1 MLSYHTIVQ
10 PPARSRSDRTIM
22 LEASSINWTNASV
35 RAFAKNADPLA
46 AIEKAARSLVLK
58 ARENGWEGPPFNPLR
73 IAEMLEV
80 QIEANSSVADARLVA
95 TENGPKIE
103 FNPQQPRE
111 RVRFSIAHE
120 IAHLLF
126 PDWAE
131 QIRNRGGDET
141 ADDWQLEM
149 LCNLAASE
157 FVLPIGSLSAA
168 SKVPPIEDLMRQRRE
183 YDVSAEAFLI
193 RLAKI
198 SSQPIGV
205 FVSSSVVSEDG
216 TRHYK
221 IDYFVSSPTAPKI
234 RISGLAI
241 PDKSIVHRCT
251 AIGHTDRSVES
262 WVMGTPTRI
271 ECVGLTAYPGSVYPR
286 VAGLVRFDEVQENHL
301 PIRLLHGNVLEPR
314 NGGKKI
320 ICQLVN
326 DRAVKWGGGVARKI
340 AKRFPEAE
348 EAFTKQVMQI
358 SQRDRLGHAVF
369 CEATE
374 DITIA
379 SLIGQEGFGPS
390 LFPRIRY
397 AALQTCLEQVVDH
410 AASIGASVH
419 MPKIGTGS
427 AGGDWSTIE
436 EMLDDVMVRAGLF
449 VTIYDIPPKR
459 VQLKLF

>member
-1 MLSYHTIVQ
+1 MTPPYNAQ
-10 PPARSRSDRTIM
+10 PAVGISDRTIM
-22 LEASSINWTNASV
+22 PEASSINWTNTSV
-35 RAFAKNADPLA
+35 KAFAKNADPLA
-46 AIEKAARSLVLK
+46 AIEDAARSLVLT
-58 ARENGWEGPPFNPLR
+58 AREKGWEGPPFNPLR

-95 TENGPKIE
+95 TESGPKIE

-126 PDWAE
+126 PDWSE
-131 QIRNRGGDET
+131 QIRNRGGNKT
-141 ADDWQLEM
+141 PDDWQLEM
-149 LCNLAASE
+149 LCNVAASE
-157 FVLPIGSLSAA
+157 FVLPIGSLPAA
-168 SKVPPIEDLMRQRRE
+168 SDIPPIEDLMRQRRE

-198 SSQPIGV
+198 SSQPIGI
-205 FVSSSVVSEDG
+205 FVSSPSVSEDG

-234 RISGLAI
+234 RLSGLAI
-241 PDKSIVHRCT
+241 PNESIVHRCT
-251 AIGHTDRSVES
+251 AIGHTDRAVES
-262 WVMGTPTRI
+262 WVMGAATQI
-271 ECVGLTAYPGSVYPR
+271 ECVALTSYAGSVYPR
-286 VAGLVRFDEVQENHL
+286 VAGLVRFDQAQENYL
-301 PIRLLHGNVLEPR
+301 PIRLLNGDVLEPR

-326 DRAVKWGGGVARKI
+326 DKAVKWGGGVAHKI
-340 AKRFPEAE
+340 ARRFPDAE
-348 EAFTKQVMQI
+348 EAYSKQVVQI
-358 SQRDRLGHAVF
+358 PQRDRLGRAIF
-369 CEATE
+369 SEASE
-374 DITIA
+374 DLTIA

-397 AALQTCLEQVVDH
+397 AALSACLEQVAEY
-410 AASIGASVH
+410 AASVGASIH

-436 EMLDDVMVRAGLF
+436 ELIVDVMVRAGLS
-449 VTIYDIPPKR
+449 VTVYDVPPKR
-459 VQLKLF
+459 VQLELF

>member
-1 MLSYHTIVQ
+1 MSST
-10 PPARSRSDRTIM
+10 P
-22 LEASSINWTNASV
+22 SINWTNASV
-35 RAFAKNADPLA
+35 RAFAKNADPLV
-46 AIEKAARSLVLK
+46 AIEEAARALVLK
-58 ARENGWEGPPFNPLR
+58 AREQGWEGPPFNPLR

-95 TENGPKIE
+95 TESGPKIE

-126 PDWAE
+126 PDWSE

-141 ADDWQLEM
+141 TDDWQLEM

-168 SKVPPIEDLMRQRRE
+168 SNIPSIEDLMRQRRE

-193 RLAKI
+193 RLTKI
-198 SSQPIGV
+198 SKQPIGI
-205 FVSSSVVSEDG
+205 FVSSPTVSENG
-216 TRHYK
+216 GRHYK
-221 IDYFVSSPTAPKI
+221 IEYFLSSPTAPKI
-234 RISGLAI
+234 RLSGMAI
-241 PDKSIVHRCT
+241 PDASIVHDCT
-251 AIGHTDRSVES
+251 ATGHTDRSVES
-262 WVMGTPTRI
+262 WIMGTPTQI
-271 ECVGLTAYPGSVYPR
+271 ECVGLTAYPGNVYPR
-286 VAGLVRFDEVQENHL
+286 VAGLVRFDQTQENHL
-301 PIRLLHGNVLEPR
+301 PIRLLHGNILEPR

-326 DRAVKWGGGVARKI
+326 DKAVKWGGGVARKL

-348 EAFTKQVMQI
+348 EAYSKQVMQI
-358 SQRDRLGHAVF
+358 PQRDRLGRAILS
-369 CEATE
+369 EASE
-374 DITIA
+374 DVTIA

-397 AALQTCLEQVVDH
+397 AALQTCMEQVAEH
-410 AASIGASVH
+410 AAFIGATIH

-436 EMLDDVMVRAGLF
+436 EMLDDVMVRAGLS
-449 VTIYDIPPKR
+449 VTVYDVPPKR
-459 VQLKLF
+459 VQLELL

>member
-1 MLSYHTIVQ
+1 MPEVN
-10 PPARSRSDRTIM
+10 
-22 LEASSINWTNASV
+22 SINWTNPSV
-35 RAFAKNADPLA
+35 KAFAKNADPLA
-46 AIEKAARSLVLK
+46 AIQEAARSLVLK
-58 ARENGWEGPPFNPLR
+58 ARENGWEGPPFNPLH

-80 QIEANSSVADARLVA
+80 KIEANSSVADARLVA
-95 TENGPKIE
+95 TESGPKIE

-126 PDWAE
+126 PDWSA
-131 QIRNRGGDET
+131 QIRNRGGDK
-141 ADDWQLEM
+141 APDDWQLEM

-168 SKVPPIEDLMRQRRE
+168 KEIPPIEDLMRQRRE

-205 FVSSSVVSEDG
+205 FVSSPTVADDG
-216 TRHYK
+216 SRHYK
-221 IDYFVSSPTAPKI
+221 IDYFISSPTAPKM
-234 RISGLAI
+234 RLSGTAI
-241 PDKSIVHRCT
+241 PDNSIVHRCT
-251 AIGHTDRSVES
+251 AIGHTDRSIEY
-262 WVMGTPTRI
+262 WVTGAPTQI
-271 ECVGLTAYPGSVYPR
+271 EYVGLTAYPGSVYPR
-286 VAGLVRFDEVQENHL
+286 VAGLIRFDQAQEDHL

-314 NGGKKI
+314 NGGKKV

-326 DRAVKWGGGVARKI
+326 DKAIKWGGGVARKI
-340 AKRFPEAE
+340 AKRFPGAE
-348 EAFTKQVMQI
+348 KAYTEQVMQI
-358 SQRDRLGHAVF
+358 PQRDRLGRVIF
-369 CEATE
+369 SETSE
-374 DITIA
+374 DLTIA

-397 AALQTCLEQVVDH
+397 AELQICLEQVADH
-410 AASIGASVH
+410 AASIGASIH

-436 EMLDDVMVRAGLF
+436 EMIDDVMVRKGLF
-449 VTIYDIPPKR
+449 VNVYDVPPKR
-459 VQLKLF
+459 VQLELF

>member
-1 MLSYHTIVQ
+1 MSST
-10 PPARSRSDRTIM
+10 P
-22 LEASSINWTNASV
+22 SINWTNASV
-35 RAFAKNADPLA
+35 RAFAKNADPLV
-46 AIEKAARSLVLK
+46 AIDEAARALVLK
-58 ARENGWEGPPFNPLR
+58 AREQGWEGPPFNPLR

-95 TENGPKIE
+95 TESGPKIE
-103 FNPQQPRE
+103 LNPQQPRE

-126 PDWAE
+126 PDWSE

-141 ADDWQLEM
+141 TDDWQLEM

-168 SKVPPIEDLMRQRRE
+168 SNIPSIEDLMRQRRE

-193 RLAKI
+193 RLTKI
-198 SSQPIGV
+198 SKQPIGI
-205 FVSSSVVSEDG
+205 FVSSPTVSENG
-216 TRHYK
+216 GRHYK
-221 IDYFVSSPTAPKI
+221 IEYFLSSPTAPKI
-234 RISGLAI
+234 RLSGMAI
-241 PDKSIVHRCT
+241 PDASIVHDCT
-251 AIGHTDRSVES
+251 ATGHTDRSVES
-262 WVMGTPTRI
+262 WIMGTPTQI
-271 ECVGLTAYPGSVYPR
+271 ECVGLTAYPGNVYPR
-286 VAGLVRFDEVQENHL
+286 VAGLVRFDQTQENHL
-301 PIRLLHGNVLEPR
+301 PIRLLHGNILEPR

-326 DRAVKWGGGVARKI
+326 DKAVKWGGGVARKL

-348 EAFTKQVMQI
+348 EAYSKQVMQI
-358 SQRDRLGHAVF
+358 PQRDRLGRAILS
-369 CEATE
+369 EASE
-374 DITIA
+374 DVTIA

-397 AALQTCLEQVVDH
+397 AALQTCMEQVAEH
-410 AASIGASVH
+410 AAFIGATIH

-436 EMLDDVMVRAGLF
+436 EMLDDVMVRAGLS
-449 VTIYDIPPKR
+449 VTVYDVPPKR
-459 VQLKLF
+459 VQLELL

>member
-1 MLSYHTIVQ
+1 MTDA
-10 PPARSRSDRTIM
+10 P
-22 LEASSINWTNASV
+22 SINWTNASV

-46 AIEKAARSLVLK
+46 AIQEAARALVLK
-58 ARENGWEGPPFNPLR
+58 AREKGWEGPPFNPLR
-73 IAEMLEV
+73 IADMLEV

-95 TENGPKIE
+95 TKSGPKIE

-126 PDWAE
+126 PDWSE
-131 QIRNRGGDET
+131 QIRNRGGDKT
-141 ADDWQLEM
+141 SDDWQLEM

-168 SKVPPIEDLMRQRRE
+168 SEIPPIEELMRQRRK

-193 RLAKI
+193 RLVKI
-198 SSQPIGV
+198 SSQPIGI
-205 FVSSSVVSEDG
+205 FVSSSTVSDDG
-216 TRHYK
+216 ARHYK

-234 RISGLAI
+234 RLSGMPI
-241 PDKSIVHRCT
+241 PKESIVHRCT
-251 AIGHTDRSVES
+251 AIGHTDRAVES
-262 WVMGTPTRI
+262 WVTDTPTQI
-271 ECVGLTAYPGSVYPR
+271 ECVGLTAYPGNVYPR
-286 VAGLVRFDEVQENHL
+286 VAGLVRFDQPQENHVA
-301 PIRLLHGNVLEPR
+301 IRLLHGNVLEPR

-326 DRAVKWGGGVARKI
+326 DKAVKWGGGVSRKI

-348 EAFTKQVMQI
+348 EVYTEQVIQI
-358 SQRDRLGHAVF
+358 PQRDRLGRVIF
-369 CEATE
+369 SQVNK
-374 DITIA
+374 DLTIA
-379 SLIGQEGFGPS
+379 SLIGQEGFGQS

-397 AALQTCLEQVVDH
+397 SALQTCLEQVADR
-410 AASIGASVH
+410 AESIGASIH

-436 EMLDDVMVRAGLF
+436 EMLDDVMVRKGLF
-449 VTIYDIPPKR
+449 VTVYDTPPKR
-459 VQLKLF
+459 VQLELL

>member
-1 MLSYHTIVQ
+1 MSNT
-10 PPARSRSDRTIM
+10 P
-22 LEASSINWTNASV
+22 SINWTNTSV
-35 RAFAKNADPLA
+35 RAFAKNADPLV
-46 AIEKAARSLVLK
+46 AIEEAARALVLK
-58 ARENGWEGPPFNPLR
+58 AREEGWEGPPFNPLR

-80 QIEANSSVADARLVA
+80 QVEANSSVADARLVA
-95 TENGPKIE
+95 TDSGPKIE

-126 PDWAE
+126 PDWSE
-131 QIRNRGGDET
+131 QIRNRGGDKT
-141 ADDWQLEM
+141 PDDWQLEM

-168 SKVPPIEDLMRQRRE
+168 SDIPPIEDLMHQRRE

-198 SSQPIGV
+198 SSEPIGI
-205 FVSSSVVSEDG
+205 FVSSPIVSEDG

-234 RISGLAI
+234 RLSGLAI
-241 PDKSIVHRCT
+241 PSASIVHRCT
-251 AIGHTDRSVES
+251 AIGHTDRAIER
-262 WVMGTPTRI
+262 WVMGGPTKI
-271 ECVGLTAYPGSVYPR
+271 ECVGLSAYPGSVYPR
-286 VAGLVRFDEVQENHL
+286 VAGLVRFDEAQENHF

-326 DRAVKWGGGVARKI
+326 DKAVKWGGGVARKI
-340 AKRFPEAE
+340 AKRFPNAE
-348 EAFTKQVMQI
+348 EAYSKQVIQI
-358 SQRDRLGHAVF
+358 PQRDRLGRAVF
-369 CEATE
+369 SQASE
-374 DITIA
+374 DVTIA

-397 AALQTCLEQVVDH
+397 AALQTCLEQVAEH
-410 AASIGASVH
+410 AAFIGATIH

-427 AGGDWSTIE
+427 AGGDWPTIE
-436 EMLDDVMVRAGLF
+436 EMIDDVMVRAGLF
-449 VTIYDIPPKR
+449 VTVYDVPPKR
-459 VQLKLF
+459 VQLELL

>member
-1 MLSYHTIVQ
+1 M
-10 PPARSRSDRTIM
+10 SD
-22 LEASSINWTNASV
+22 APSINWTNASV
-35 RAFAKNADPLA
+35 RAFAKNTDPLT
-46 AIEKAARSLVLK
+46 AIEEAARALVLK
-58 ARENGWEGPPFNPLR
+58 AREKGWEGPPFNPLR

-80 QIEANSSVADARLVA
+80 KVEANSSVADARLVA
-95 TENGPKIE
+95 TESGPKIE

-126 PDWAE
+126 PDWSE
-131 QIRNRGGDET
+131 QIRNRGGDRT

-168 SKVPPIEDLMRQRRE
+168 SEIPSIENLMLQRRE

-198 SSQPIGV
+198 SKQPIGI
-205 FVSSSVVSEDG
+205 FVSSPTVSKNG
-216 TRHYK
+216 ARHYK
-221 IDYFVSSPTAPKI
+221 IDYFVGSPTAPKI
-234 RISGLAI
+234 RLSGLTI
-241 PDKSIVHRCT
+241 PDESVVHRCT
-251 AIGHTDRSVES
+251 AIGHTDRSLED
-262 WVMGTPTRI
+262 WVKDTPTQI

-286 VAGLVRFDEVQENHL
+286 VAGLVRFDEAQQDHL

-314 NGGKKI
+314 NGGKQV

-326 DRAVKWGGGVARKI
+326 DKAVKWGGGIARKT
-340 AKRFPEAE
+340 ASRFPDAE
-348 EAFTKQVMQI
+348 EAYTKQLMKI
-358 SQRDRLGHAVF
+358 PQRDRLGRAIF
-369 CEATE
+369 TAASQ
-374 DITIA
+374 DLTIA

-397 AALQTCLEQVVDH
+397 AALQTSLEEVADY
-410 AASIGASVH
+410 AASIGASIH

-436 EMLDDVMVRAGLF
+436 EIVDDVMVRAGLF
-449 VTIYDIPPKR
+449 VTIYDVPPKR
-459 VQLKLF
+459 VQLELI

>member
-1 MLSYHTIVQ
+1 M
-10 PPARSRSDRTIM
+10 SD
-22 LEASSINWTNASV
+22 ASSIRWTNASV
-35 RAFAKNADPLA
+35 KAFAKDVDPLR
-46 AIEKAARSLVLK
+46 AIEEAARNLVLK
-58 ARENGWEGPPFNPLR
+58 AREKGWEGPPFNPLH

-95 TENGPKIE
+95 TDSGPKIE

-126 PDWAE
+126 PDWSE
-131 QIRNRGGDET
+131 QVRNRGGDES

-168 SKVPPIEDLMRQRRE
+168 SDIPAIEDLMRQRRE

-198 SSQPIGV
+198 SSQPIGI
-205 FVSSSVVSEDG
+205 FVSSPSVSADG

-234 RISGLAI
+234 RLSGLPI
-241 PDKSIVHRCT
+241 PKESIVHRCT
-251 AIGHTDRSVES
+251 AIGHTDRAVES
-262 WVMGTPTRI
+262 WVMGAATQI

-286 VAGLVRFDEVQENHL
+286 VAGLIRFGEARENHL
-301 PIRLLHGNVLEPR
+301 PIRLLHGNILEPR

-326 DRAVKWGGGVARKI
+326 DKAIKWGGGVANKI
-340 AKRFPEAE
+340 AKRFPDAE
-348 EAFTKQVMQI
+348 VAYSKQIVQI
-358 SQRDRLGHAVF
+358 PQRDRLGRAIFSEVS
-369 CEATE
+369 
-374 DITIA
+374 DDLVVA

-397 AALQTCLEQVVDH
+397 AALSACLEQV
-410 AASIGASVH
+410 AEFATTNGASIH

-436 EMLDDVMVRAGLF
+436 ELIDDVIVRAGLS
-449 VTIYDIPPKR
+449 VTVYDVPPKR
-459 VQLKLF
+459 VQLELF

>member
-1 MLSYHTIVQ
+1 M
-10 PPARSRSDRTIM
+10 
-22 LEASSINWTNASV
+22 
-35 RAFAKNADPLA
+35 
-46 AIEKAARSLVLK
+46 LK
-58 ARENGWEGPPFNPLR
+58 AREQGWEGPPFNPLR
-73 IAEMLEV
+73 IAEMLDV

-95 TENGPKIE
+95 TESGPKIE

-126 PDWAE
+126 PDWSE

-141 ADDWQLEM
+141 EDDWQLEM

-168 SKVPPIEDLMRQRRE
+168 TDIPPIEDLMLQRRE
-183 YDVSAEAFLI
+183 HDVSAEAFLI

-198 SSQPIGV
+198 SKQPIGI
-205 FVSSSVVSEDG
+205 FVSSPMVSESG
-216 TRHYK
+216 RRHYK

-234 RISGLAI
+234 RVSGMAI
-241 PDKSIVHRCT
+241 PDESIVHRCT

-262 WVMGTPTRI
+262 WVIGTPTQI
-271 ECVGLTAYPGSVYPR
+271 ECVGLTAYPGSVFPR
-286 VAGLVRFDEVQENHL
+286 VAGLIRFDQVQENHH

-314 NGGKKI
+314 NGGMKI

-326 DRAVKWGGGVARKI
+326 DKAVKWGGGVARKI
-340 AKRFPEAE
+340 AKRFPDAEAGYTE
-348 EAFTKQVMQI
+348 QVTKI
-358 SQRDRLGHAVF
+358 PQRDRLGRAIF
-369 CEATE
+369 SNASE
-374 DITIA
+374 DLTIA
-379 SLIGQEGFGPS
+379 SLVGQEGFGPS

-397 AALQTCLEQVVDH
+397 AALQTCLEQVADR
-410 AASIGASVH
+410 AASMGASIH

-449 VTIYDIPPKR
+449 VTVYAVPPKR
-459 VQLKLF
+459 VQLELL

>member
-1 MLSYHTIVQ
+1 MSNA
-10 PPARSRSDRTIM
+10 P
-22 LEASSINWTNASV
+22 SINWTNASV

-46 AIEKAARSLVLK
+46 AIEEAARALVLK
-58 ARENGWEGPPFNPLR
+58 ARQNGWEGPPFNPLY
-73 IAEMLEV
+73 IAEMLEVQV

-126 PDWAE
+126 PDWSE
-131 QIRNRGGDET
+131 RIRNRGGDRT

-168 SKVPPIEDLMRQRRE
+168 LDIPSIEDLMRQRRE

-198 SSQPIGV
+198 SKQPIGI
-205 FVSSSVVSEDG
+205 FVSSPIVSENG
-216 TRHYK
+216 RRHYK
-221 IDYFVSSPTAPKI
+221 IDYFFSSPTAPKI
-234 RISGLAI
+234 CLSGTAI
-241 PDKSIVHRCT
+241 PDESIVHRCT
-251 AIGHTDRSVES
+251 AIGHTDRAVES
-262 WVMGTPTRI
+262 WAMGTPTQI
-271 ECVGLTAYPGSVYPR
+271 ECVGLTAYPGSIYPR
-286 VAGLVRFDEVQENHL
+286 VAGLVRFDRVQENYL
-301 PIRLLHGNVLEPR
+301 PIRLIHGNILEPR

-326 DRAVKWGGGVARKI
+326 NKAIKWGGGVARKI
-340 AKRFPEAE
+340 AKRFPDAE
-348 EAFTKQVMQI
+348 EAYAEQVIQI
-358 SQRDRLGHAVF
+358 PQRDRLGRAIFSKASENV
-369 CEATE
+369 
-374 DITIA
+374 TIA
-379 SLIGQEGFGPS
+379 SLVGQEGFGPS

-397 AALQTCLEQVVDH
+397 AALQTCLEQVADQ
-410 AASIGASVH
+410 AASIGASIH

-427 AGGDWSTIE
+427 AKGDWSTIE

-449 VTIYDIPPKR
+449 VTVYDVPPKR
-459 VQLKLF
+459 VQLELL